1 VLVSVLVLQ
10 ADVVDKGLKLVG
22 VVLGA
27 VGLGHAFGITAGVLE
42 RRPNGLF

>member
-1 VLVSVLVLQ
+1 LRKVLMSVLVLQ

-27 VGLGHAFGITAGVLE
+27 VGLGHAFA
-42 RRPNGLF
+42 FY